1 MRPFPERPV
10 HPVPHG
16 VAAGADHLAEVKPS
30 PEIVRVEELLARPAE
45 PVGSLLHDPV
55 LDPSLVADHGP
66 DLEEEQRP
74 DCQDHP
80 DGQPEPEE
88 DDDEAGQGEDDL
100 GLLAGA
106 VVVVPGLEGQEGA
119 VVLIGQC
126 VQERVG
132 LFQANAKPY
141 YCL

>member
-45 PVGSLLHDPV
+45 PVSSLLHDPV

-74 DCQDHP
+74 DRQDHP

-119 VVLIGQC
+119 VVLVGQC
-126 VQERVG
+126 VQERV
-132 LFQANAKPY
+132 
-141 YCL
+141 